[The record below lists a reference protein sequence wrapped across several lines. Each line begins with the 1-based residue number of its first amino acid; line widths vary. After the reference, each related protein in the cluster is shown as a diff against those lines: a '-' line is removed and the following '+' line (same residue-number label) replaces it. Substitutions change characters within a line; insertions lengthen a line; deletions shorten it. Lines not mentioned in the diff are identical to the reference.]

1 MEFEGSE
8 KCGGGG
14 GDVGGEVASID
25 SYRSSSDSV
34 LVTPALVLSWKLFV
48 FPIYVQ

>member
-8 KCGGGG
+8 KCGGG
-14 GDVGGEVASID
+14 DVGGEVASIV